1 MHNNIPSTNCDFVL
15 RVMDYLCT
23 LSMNQHAYLVHKK
36 ERFMLQLL
44 IYGDGSIKV
53 ISINCQ
59 ILRNYIE

>member
-1 MHNNIPSTNCDFVL
+1 
-15 RVMDYLCT
+15 MDYLCT